1 MIIVGFNPLSAW
13 GLRTLLPGASNRQ
26 SPWNAAALSTRRLTD
41 WLKLLDFQVDQVRHG
56 AYALPVNSERSIRWS
71 GWMETVA
78 SRLNWPTGGFYIIHA
93 RKQVIPL
100 TPVQRMWRKLPMPAM
115 GLPLA
120 EQAGQAQHQENP
132 PLDP

>member
-1 MIIVGFNPLSAW
+1 
-13 GLRTLLPGASNRQ
+13 
-26 SPWNAAALSTRRLTD
+26 
-41 WLKLLDFQVDQVRHG
+41 
-56 AYALPVNSERSIRWS
+56 
-71 GWMETVA
+71 METVA